1 MNEINL
7 LAHKIKEGDRAAL
20 SRGITLCESDLSVHK
35 SQALSLLDQLY
46 PATGNSIRIGVS
58 GIPGAGKST
67 LIESLG
73 TYLIDR
79 YQKRVAV
86 LAIDPSSE
94 QSSGSILGDKTRME
108 SLSRREEAFIR
119 PSPTKANLG
128 GVAQQTQAAI
138 LLCEAATY
146 DIVIVETVGVG
157 QSEIAVNHM
166 VDIFLL
172 LQIVGAGDDIQAMKR
187 GVLEWVDMV
196 VFNKADQGKESQAR
210 IEAANLSKAFALF
223 PAKHAGWTI
232 PVLSCSALEKTG
244 IEEIWETI
252 LSHQWFLNQQRIFK
266 KQRED
271 QLKNLL
277 HSLEAQVLDTFLA
290 QHKKITALRKDNQQ
304 EWQGKAVQPFGV
316 LKAFKKQL
324 AIIFPEEK

>member
-20 SRGITLCESDLSVHK
+20 SRGITLCESDLPVHK

-67 LIESLG
+67 LIECLG
-73 TYLIDR
+73 TYLIDQH
-79 YQKRVAV
+79 QKRVAV

-108 SLSRREEAFIR
+108 SLSKREEAFIR

-146 DIVIVETVGVG
+146 DIIIVETVGVG

-210 IEAANLSKAFALF
+210 IEVANLSKAFALF

-252 LSHQWFLNQQRIFK
+252 LSHQLFLNQQQIFK

-277 HSLEAQVLDTFLA
+277 HSLEAQVLNTFLA